1 MKKVFAVGL
10 ITASLVAGG
19 CATSPNNTQKGAGI
33 GAVVGA
39 LLGKAT
45 GDNDKSRYAWGAV
58 VGAIA
63 GGAIGNYMD
72 RQEEEMR
79 EQLADTGVQ
88 VVREG
93 DNLRLIMPG
102 DITFATNS
110 ASISPNFNP
119 VLQDVATVVNQ
130 YEKTVLLIEG
140 HTDDTGAESY
150 NQTLSER
157 SAQSVKNLLT
167 TFNVN
172 PTRVTTVGLG
182 EYQPKV
188 PNTSAENRQINRR
201 VELKIQPVTQSNSR

>member
-119 VLQDVATVVNQ
+119 VLQDVAKVVNN
-130 YEKTVLLIEG
+130 YEKTVLMIEG
-140 HTDDTGAESY
+140 HTDDTGAEDY
-150 NQTLSER
+150 NQALSER
-157 SAQSVKNLLT
+157 RANAVKNLLVSY
-167 TFNVN
+167 NVN
-172 PTRVTTVGLG
+172 SQRITTVGMG
-182 EYQPKV
+182 EFQPKGA
-188 PNTSAENRQINRR
+188 NTSAANRQLNRR
-201 VELKIQPVTQSNSR
+201 VELSIQPITN